1 MKDILSVRNLSIY
14 YETSNSVIKAV
25 KGVSFNVRQ
34 NECFGLVGESGS
46 GKSTLCSGILHL
58 ISKPGKIKSGR
69 ILFDGNNLL
78 EVNKRE
84 LQKLRW
90 KEISYVPQG
99 TMNSLNPVINIGEQF
114 YDVIR
119 AHEDPPHQSS
129 KILKEK
135 VITALNDVYLK
146 SDVIYKYPHELSGG
160 MIQRA
165 CIALAMILNPKLII
179 ADEPTS
185 ALDVVS
191 KRIVFETLL
200 KLQQNLS
207 ASIILVGHDMALQA
221 QISSRLGVM
230 YAGNLIEVGDVK
242 TIFNNPLHPYTQRL
256 ISSIPSVNK
265 KQNIHKLATNNFS
278 EEEKIKYQKSKPLN
292 EVEPGHFVVQYN

>member
-1 MKDILSVRNLSIY
+1 M
-14 YETSNSVIKAV
+14 
-25 KGVSFNVRQ
+25 RQ
-34 NECFGLVGESGS
+34 NECFGIVGESGS
-46 GKSTLCSGILHL
+46 GKSTLCCGILRL
-58 ISKPGKIKSGR
+58 IPKPGKTKSGR

-78 EVNKRE
+78 EINKRE

-90 KEISYVPQG
+90 REISYVPQSA
-99 TMNSLNPVINIGEQF
+99 MNSLNPVINIWEQF
-114 YDVIR
+114 YDVIKN
-119 AHEDPPHQSS
+119 HEDPPHQSS

-135 VITALNDVYLK
+135 VIMALNDVYLK

-160 MIQRA
+160 MIQRV

-200 KLQQNLS
+200 KLQQKS
-207 ASIILVGHDMALQA
+207 STSIILVGHDMALQA
-221 QISSRLGVM
+221 QISSRLGIM

-256 ISSIPSVNK
+256 LFSIPSVNK

-278 EEEKIKYQKSKPLN
+278 EKEKIKYQRSKPLN